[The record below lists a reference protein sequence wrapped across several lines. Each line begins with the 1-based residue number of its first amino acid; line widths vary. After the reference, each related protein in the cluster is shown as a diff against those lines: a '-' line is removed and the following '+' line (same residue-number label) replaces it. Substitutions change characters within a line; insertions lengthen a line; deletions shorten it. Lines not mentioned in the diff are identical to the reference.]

1 MKTLFPIAL
10 AAVTAAPALAGFDFA
25 QVTSTIY
32 TTPEQQSSNFDDGFG
47 TITAELATGAF
58 GNVSS
63 TMTTADAS
71 ILMTSAM
78 STQGGVAGNASAAA
92 IYTITSPTTVT
103 VTWDWTDVDQAGDWS
118 VNDLN
123 GGTLLHRLSFLSGQ
137 FSATGGSYNQSASG
151 TATFELAAGLYQ
163 FTSSYTAA
171 SMPTT
176 SSVEFNWG
184 VIPAPGAAA
193 FAVAGLIGRR
203 RRA

>member
-1 MKTLFPIAL
+1 MKTILPITL

-32 TTPEQQSSNFDDGFG
+32 STPEQQSSNFDDGFG
-47 TITAELATGAF
+47 TITADLATGAF

-78 STQGGVAGNASAAA
+78 STQGGVAGNATAAA
-92 IYTITSPTTVT
+92 VYMFTSPTTVT
-103 VTWDWTDVDQAGDWS
+103 VTWDWTDLDEAGDWS

-137 FSATGGSYNQSASG
+137 FSATGGSYNQAASG

-163 FTSSYTAA
+163 FSSSYTAA
-171 SMPTT
+171 AMSTT

>member
-1 MKTLFPIAL
+1 MKTILPITL

-25 QVTSTIY
+25 QVSSTIY
-32 TTPEQQSSNFDDGFG
+32 STPEQQSSNFDDGFG
-47 TITAELATGAF
+47 TITADLATGAF

-78 STQGGVAGNASAAA
+78 STQGGVAGNATAAA
-92 IYTITSPTTVT
+92 VYMFTSPTTVT
-103 VTWDWTDVDQAGDWS
+103 VTWDWTDLSQAGLWS
-118 VNDLN
+118 VTQY
-123 GGTLLHRLSFLSGQ
+123 GGTLLQRLSFFDGGFSSVGGNYGQ
-137 FSATGGSYNQSASG
+137 AASG

-163 FTSSYTAA
+163 FSSSYTAA
-171 SMPTT
+171 AMPTT

>member
-1 MKTLFPIAL
+1 
-10 AAVTAAPALAGFDFA
+10 VS
-25 QVTSTIY
+25 STIY
-32 TTPEQQSSNFDDGFG
+32 TTPEQQSFNFDDGFG
-47 TITAELATGAF
+47 TITADLATGAF

-103 VTWDWTDVDQAGDWS
+103 VTWDWTDLDQAGDWS

-137 FSATGGSYNQSASG
+137 FSAMGGSYNQSASG
-151 TATFELAAGLYQ
+151 TATFELAAGVYQ

-171 SMPTT
+171 SMPAT

>member
-1 MKTLFPIAL
+1 MKTILPITL

-25 QVTSTIY
+25 QVSSTIY

-47 TITAELATGAF
+47 TITADLATGAF

-92 IYTITSPTTVT
+92 VYEFTAPTTVT
-103 VTWDWTDVDQAGDWS
+103 VTWSWTDLDQAGNWS
-118 VNDLN
+118 VTNMNGGSLLHSLAFLN
-123 GGTLLHRLSFLSGQ
+123 GQ
-137 FSATGGSYNQSASG
+137 FTATGGGYSQAPSG
-151 TATFELAAGLYQ
+151 YATFELAAGLYQ
-163 FTSSYTAA
+163 FSSSYTAV
-171 SMPTT
+171 SMPAT

-184 VIPAPGAAA
+184 TIPAPGAAT
-193 FAVAGLIGRR
+193 FAVAGLLARR

>member
-1 MKTLFPIAL
+1 MKTILPITV

-25 QVTSTIY
+25 QVTSTIF
-32 TTPEQQSSNFDDGFG
+32 TSPEQQSSNFDDGFG
-47 TITAELATGAF
+47 TITADLATGAF

-78 STQGGVAGNASAAA
+78 STQGGVAGNALAAA
-92 IYTITSPTTVT
+92 VYTFTSPTTVT
-103 VTWDWTDVDQAGDWS
+103 VTWDWTDLDQAGDWS

-123 GGTLLHRLSFLSGQ
+123 GGTLLHRLAFMSGQ

-163 FTSSYTAA
+163 FSSSYTAA
-171 SMPTT
+171 SMPAT

>member
-10 AAVTAAPALAGFDFA
+10 AAVTAAPALAGFEFA

-47 TITAELATGAF
+47 TITAELESGEF
-58 GNVSS
+58 SVSS

-78 STQGGVAGNASAAA
+78 STQGGVAGNAVAAA
-92 IYTITSPTTVT
+92 VYTFTSPTTVT
-103 VTWDWTDVDQAGDWS
+103 VTWDWTDLGQAGDWS

-123 GGTLLHRLSFLSGQ
+123 GGTLLHRLSFLSGR

-171 SMPTT
+171 SMPAT

>member
-1 MKTLFPIAL
+1 MKTLLPITL
-10 AAVTAAPALAGFDFA
+10 AAMAAAPALAGFDFA
-25 QVTSTIY
+25 QVSSTIY
-32 TTPEQQSSNFDDGFG
+32 TTPEQQSFNYDDGFG
-47 TITAELATGAF
+47 TITADLATGAF

-92 IYTITSPTTVT
+92 VYTFTSPTTVT
-103 VTWDWTDVDQAGDWS
+103 VTWNWTDLGQAGDWS
-118 VNDLN
+118 VNDLS

-151 TATFELAAGLYQ
+151 TATFELAAGLYE

-171 SMPTT
+171 AMTAT
-176 SSVEFNWG
+176 SSVEFIWG